1 MTIKDIV
8 EIKNPTETKFNAIRE
23 KQDIFVPDIT
33 NENISR
39 RNGMVYLL
47 CGSGGSGKTNLLLNL
62 FRNKSCY
69 RNKFHNLFY
78 FCPEASM
85 SSLDKHPFENHDKV
99 YHELDVPT
107 LEGIYQELVSYKV
120 DVKNSIEKKKTK
132 KHSKYESEDEDNMSN
147 SEDEKEIQYSAIIID
162 DMADVL
168 KDKAIQKQLNRMIIK
183 ARHIQCSFIFTL
195 QSYLYMPKIL
205 RKQATYVS
213 IFRPKNIEEW
223 NSIAKE
229 LLHLIKED
237 ALTMFNYVFDKPYNH
252 IDLDTTTSTLYK
264 NFNLL
269 KIES

>member
-1 MTIKDIV
+1 MPIKDIV
-8 EIKNPTETKFNAIRE
+8 EVLNPTETKFSAIKE

-62 FRNKSCY
+62 FKNKSCY
-69 RNKFHNLFY
+69 RNKFHNLYY

-85 SSLDKHPFENHDKV
+85 SLLDKHPFESHPRV

-120 DVKNSIEKKKTK
+120 DVKHSVEKKKK
-132 KHSKYESEDEDNMSN
+132 KKKSKYEDDADDTMTESDE
-147 SEDEKEIQYSAIIID
+147 EKEIQYSAIIID

-183 ARHIQCSFIFTL
+183 ARHIQTSFIFTL
-195 QSYLYMPKIL
+195 QSYLYMPKML

-229 LLHLIKED
+229 LLHLNKED
-237 ALTMFNYVFDKPYNH
+237 ALTMFNYVFDKPYTH
-252 IDLDTTTSTLYK
+252 IDIDTTTSTLYK
-264 NFNLL
+264 SFNKLEL
-269 KIES
+269 KS